1 MGLLTMLVCM
11 FATAVSQSLLTMRA
25 NHSVVLL
32 LVYHLFLANSKPFA
46 SKATQ
51 NSREPFQEI
60 GQFLSRFGSGGPLDG
75 YDAEEITRAVTTISK
90 SQNALKSVDGLTH
103 QFRNAIKER

>member
-1 MGLLTMLVCM
+1 
-11 FATAVSQSLLTMRA
+11 MRA
-25 NHSVVLL
+25 DHSVVLL
-32 LVYHLFLANSKPFA
+32 LVYHLFLAKSKQTPFA
-46 SKATQ
+46 LKPTQ
-51 NSREPFQEI
+51 NSGEPFQEI